1 MSSPNNVYVA
11 VKGGKKNIESSVA
24 DKRKYILRPTHG
36 QNFV

>member
-24 DKRKYILRPTHG
+24 DKRK
-36 QNFV
+36 